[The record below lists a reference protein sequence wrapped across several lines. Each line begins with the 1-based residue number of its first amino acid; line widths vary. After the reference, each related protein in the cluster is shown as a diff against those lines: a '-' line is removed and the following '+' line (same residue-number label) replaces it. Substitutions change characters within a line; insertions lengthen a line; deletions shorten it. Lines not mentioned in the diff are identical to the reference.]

1 MSFRVVAGLAAS
13 IACASEGFAR
23 QDVVIEWNSR
33 LLQTIRETGGFA
45 IGGPGPVS
53 RNGAILHVSIYDAVN
68 SILRTHEPFGVL
80 VDAPGDISIE
90 AAVAAAGH
98 RSLSGVYLQPA
109 QLAHFDELLAL
120 QLSRIPDGPA
130 KQNGIAVGIACA
142 DACLASRADDGC
154 FDYVEYQYVNEP
166 GYWIP
171 TFPDYTG
178 PWGPHWPDV
187 TPWCMTSGD
196 QFRPKTGPYGYS
208 DMASVLASPEYAA
221 DLEDVRLNGALFSK
235 TRTED
240 QTLAAIFWA
249 NDRNTTFKPPGHLFH
264 ITQVIAQDRGNTL
277 AENARLFA
285 LVGLAMADAGVAAW
299 DTKYAT
305 DIDLWR
311 PITGIWNADADGNP
325 ATTGDPFWLGLS
337 YSPSVLVFTPPFPA
351 WVSGHATFGAVH
363 AAVVRNFYGTDAI
376 TFTVTSDDT
385 PDYWRTFHSLD
396 AAARENGRSRI
407 WLGVHWQVDAD
418 GGYEIGTSLGDYIS
432 ANFLRRMGDLNGD
445 GVVNGADLAALL
457 GQFSQAGGAGDL
469 NRDGIVN
476 GADLA
481 LLLGNWG

>member
-1 MSFRVVAGLAAS
+1 MRIRIVAGLAAALAAAGS
-13 IACASEGFAR
+13 SFAR
-23 QDVVIEWNSR
+23 SDAVLEWNSQY
-33 LLQTIRETGGFA
+33 LQTIRETGGFA

-68 SILRTHEPFGVL
+68 SILRTHEPYGML
-80 VDAPGDISIE
+80 VNAPADASIE
-90 AAVAAAGH
+90 AAVAAAAH
-98 RSLSGVYLQPA
+98 RSLSAVYTQPS
-109 QLAHFDELLAL
+109 QLAQFDALLDL
-120 QLSRIPDGPA
+120 QLSRIADGAA
-130 KQNGIAVGIACA
+130 KENGLAIGFACA
-142 DACLASRADDGC
+142 DACLAARSEDGC
-154 FDYVEYQYVNEP
+154 FDYVDYEYVDAP
-166 GYWIP
+166 GQWEP

-187 TPWCMTSGD
+187 TPWCMTSGS
-196 QFRPKTGPYGYS
+196 QFRPKSGPYGYS
-208 DMASVLASPEYAA
+208 DMASFLASPEYAA
-221 DLEDVRLNGALFSK
+221 DFEDVRVNGALLSE

-240 QTLAAIFWA
+240 QTIAAIFWA

-264 ITQVIAQDRGNTL
+264 ITQVIAEDRGNTL

-285 LVGLAMADAGVAAW
+285 LVAIAMADAGIASW

-311 PITGIWNADADGNP
+311 PITGIWEADTDGNP
-325 ATTGDPFWLGLS
+325 ATIAEPGWLGLS

-363 AAVVRNFYGTDAI
+363 AAVLRNYLGTDAV

-385 PDYWRTFHSLD
+385 PGYWRTFHSLD

-407 WLGVHWQVDAD
+407 WLGVHWQADAE
-418 GGYEIGTSLGDYIS
+418 GGYEIGTALGNYVS
-432 ANFLRRMGDLNGD
+432 ANFLRRMGDLDGD
-445 GVVNGADLAALL
+445 GVVNGIDLAVLL
-457 GQFSQAGGAGDL
+457 GQWGQSGIAADL
-469 NRDGIVN
+469 NRDGAVN